1 MMEDGRRGLREGRG
15 YYDFRDMDVDAW
27 QKEKL
32 TRFVTLLGSLGQIP
46 KPGVKD

>member
-1 MMEDGRRGLREGRG
+1 MIFATWDA
-15 YYDFRDMDVDAW
+15 DAW

-46 KPGVKD
+46 KPGIEG